1 MTAKYNAENERLKR
15 AYLIWMREAEQHGE
29 QSLDA
34 ILKALHR
41 FDSYNKFRPFR
52 AFHYEQAVAF
62 KHHLAEA
69 KSERGHGPLSLAT
82 QHSTLAA
89 LKAFFRWLVGQP
101 GFKRR
106 FTYADAA
113 YFSMARSDSR
123 IAKTHREARV
133 PSLEQVRTALAKMPS
148 STALELRDRAV
159 FAFVL
164 LTGARDGA
172 IPSLRRKHLDLPN
185 GRVLFDAREVRT
197 KFSKTFST
205 WFFPVGD
212 EVLPIIEQWATHLD
226 TVELL
231 GPDEPLFPSTKVEV
245 GSDSRFRAV
254 GLAREPWAGAD
265 PVRKIFRKAFEG
277 AGLPYHAPHSVRKTL
292 TQLGERLC
300 KSPEEFKAWSQNLG
314 HEGVLTTFRSY
325 GSVRQDRQAQ
335 IIRDL
340 AKAPEGPAESLR
352 ELRRALDKVAA
363 ASGL

>member
-1 MTAKYNAENERLKR
+1 MPAKYNAENERLKR
-15 AYLIWMREAEQHGE
+15 AYLIYMREAEQHGE

-52 AFHYEQAVAF
+52 AFHYEQAIAF
-62 KHHLAEA
+62 KRHLGEA
-69 KSERGHGPLSLAT
+69 MSERGGGPLSLAT
-82 QHSTLAA
+82 QHSTLVA
-89 LKAFFRWLVGQP
+89 LRTFFRWLVGRP
-101 GFKRR
+101 GFKRK
-106 FTYADAA
+106 FSYADAA
-113 YFSMARSDSR
+113 YFSLARGDAR

-133 PSLEQVRTALAKMPS
+133 PSLEQARAALARMPA
-148 STALELRDRAV
+148 STAIELRDRAV
-159 FAFVL
+159 FAIVL

-212 EVLPIIEQWATHLD
+212 EVLLIVQQWATHLD

-231 GPDEPLFPSTKVEV
+231 GPDEPLFPSTKVEA
-245 GSDSRFRAV
+245 GADRRFKPV
-254 GLAREPWAGAD
+254 GLARKPWAGAG
-265 PVRKIFRKAFEG
+265 PIRNIFRKAFER
-277 AGLPYHAPHSVRKTL
+277 AGLPYFAPHSFRKTL

-314 HEGVLTTFRSY
+314 HEGVLTTFTSY
-325 GSVRQDRQAQ
+325 GSVRQDRQAE
-335 IIRDL
+335 IIRGL

-352 ELRRALDKVAA
+352 ELRRAVEKVAA
-363 ASGL
+363 TSGL